1 MNRCKKRHEPVHDVH
16 HSHKAEGQ
24 PSVRLAADGLQPG
37 AEADTAALVDAAL
50 PAAREAVDRLLSAV
64 AWADEPS
71 GVRIVPVAPKG
82 TWGLA
87 KGSGHC
93 AAIVEGYGGGVA
105 VYVQARG
112 LLGRWLAR
120 AGDMNRRG
128 SAAAV
133 RWRSEIGN
141 VGTVEM
147 MYVAIH
153 EVAHTLA
160 AARDTI
166 PPTSA
171 DMARCRDV
179 VSQPYSITAAADIA
193 WHGPAWAAAY
203 AIMLHRACIVR
214 ETDAELLALFAAHD
228 AAGYGIDLAA
238 VLDAVGPVEP
248 DAPIRPLLA
257 DAALLARVEAT
268 MPPLEARV
276 AMLASKRSTAP
287 GVPAVVI
294 QGDDSGG
301 AQAASVKGTG
311 R

>member
-1 MNRCKKRHEPVHDVH
+1 MTPEA
-16 HSHKAEGQ
+16 S
-24 PSVRLAADGLQPG
+24 ADLLDPR
-37 AEADTAALVDAAL
+37 APAMPASLDTAALVDAAL

-105 VYVQARG
+105 VYAATG
-112 LLGRWLAR
+112 ILLTRWLAR
-120 AGDMNRRG
+120 AGDMDRFGPASGAQWQASLVN
-128 SAAAV
+128 A
-133 RWRSEIGN
+133 
-141 VGTVEM
+141 GTVELM
-147 MYVAIH
+147 ALGVH
-153 EVAHTLA
+153 EVAHTLV

-171 DMARCRDV
+171 DMERCREV
-179 VSQPYSITAAADIA
+179 VSQSYSITAAADIA

-203 AIMLHRACIVR
+203 AILLHRACMVR
-214 ETDAELLALFAAHD
+214 EADAELLALFAAHD
-228 AAGYGIDLAA
+228 AANYGIDMAA
-238 VLDAVGPVEP
+238 VLDAVGSVEP

-276 AMLASKRSTAP
+276 ALRSRKLPTAP
-287 GVPAVVI
+287 GVPDAVIV
-294 QGDDSGG
+294 GDDSGG
-301 AQAASVKGTG
+301 VQAASVKGTG